1 MASESHFRR
10 LMRAACTVTAFACAG
25 HAFAAETPLITG
37 EQWTKSSEDVMKAF
51 LMGIVN
57 LVQIET
63 AYSGNTPP
71 SAAQS
76 FVPRLVKGRQG
87 PTLDSVREGL
97 NRWHAANPGKLL
109 RPVIETIWF
118 EMAVPGLKK

>member
-1 MASESHFRR
+1 MAG
-10 LMRAACTVTAFACAG
+10 MRASSVSSIAATSFEQQLVKADGSLLTAIVAD
-25 HAFAAETPLITG
+25 TPDL
-37 EQWTKSSEDVMKAF
+37 DVA
-51 LMGIVN
+51 N

-97 NRWHAANPGKLL
+97 NRWHAANPGKLP